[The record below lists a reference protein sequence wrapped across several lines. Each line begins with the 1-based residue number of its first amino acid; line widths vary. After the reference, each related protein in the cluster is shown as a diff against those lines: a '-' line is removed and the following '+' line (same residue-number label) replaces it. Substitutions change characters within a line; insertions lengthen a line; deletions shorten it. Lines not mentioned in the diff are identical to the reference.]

1 MDSRYQRP
9 KYQAH
14 RRSPATARGV
24 GEACARAPGSSPDNT
39 VGLPRRFQA
48 TVGIINGV
56 DVAKFPAVLTRL
68 IRKLHTKVSEPGGSA
83 RALASTRPLCAN
95 KATTV
100 GAQGEAFSEDEAAQL
115 AGMFGL
121 SGVRRAASLAY
132 IQHAGLG

>member
-83 RALASTRPLCAN
+83 RLASTRPLVLTKPRRSAHRVRPSARM
-95 KATTV
+95 KRR
-100 GAQGEAFSEDEAAQL
+100 SWL
-115 AGMFGL
+115 AC
-121 SGVRRAASLAY
+121 
-132 IQHAGLG
+132 LG